1 MNESYDMKIDDMD
14 QSFHMKINVWH
25 ESEVDKVADKRS
37 KWMKI
42 SQHESSRWDN

>member
-25 ESEVDKVADKRS
+25 EWKL
-37 KWMKI
+37 W
-42 SQHESSRWDN
+42 HENW